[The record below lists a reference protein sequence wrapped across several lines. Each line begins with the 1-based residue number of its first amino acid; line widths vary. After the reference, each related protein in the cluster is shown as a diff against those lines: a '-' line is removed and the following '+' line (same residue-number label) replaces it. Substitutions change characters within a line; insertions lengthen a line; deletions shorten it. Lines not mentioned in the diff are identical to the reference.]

1 MAKQVLHKHFRDI
14 EVSTLGFGGTRWA
27 MEEGNNERIDRKKG
41 FALIDAA
48 LERGINYFDTAH
60 AYLKGDS
67 ERIFGEALT
76 RHPRESYLLASKFHA
91 SHCKDLE
98 GMFEEQLKRC
108 RVEYFA
114 FYLFHCVCE
123 VTLPLIM
130 DENARYLEFLLK
142 QKEKS
147 RIRYLGFSAH
157 AEPDNLRKF
166 LQWYDGYDMAQIQ
179 LNYVDWTLLK
189 AKEQYD
195 ILLEHQ
201 LPVWVMEPQK
211 GGRLSTLNERA
222 AAILKAAE
230 PERSIPSWSF
240 RFLQGLPM
248 VQTVLSGMTTMEQ
261 IEDNVDTFSR
271 QEPLNEQELDTLW
284 QAKDAFMGTLGVPCS
299 GCRYC
304 CDTCPA
310 GLNIPLLI
318 QGYNEQRVSGEGW
331 RLSNLKWTKGP
342 EECLHCNTCRQYC
355 PQRIDIPEVLAQYAA
370 LRAAL

>member
-1 MAKQVLHKHFRDI
+1 
-14 EVSTLGFGGTRWA
+14 

-108 RVEYFA
+108 RVEYFD

-284 QAKDAFMGTLGVPCS
+284 QAKDAFMSTLGVPCS

-331 RLSNLKWTKGP
+331 RLSNLK
-342 EECLHCNTCRQYC
+342 LSLIH
-355 PQRIDIPEVLAQYAA
+355 I
-370 LRAAL
+370 